1 MKLDKFLLR
10 DPYSLD
16 QEKKNFIFNRYLN
29 ELTLHHFYKSKK
41 YKKLLYY
48 LGYSKQNQDIHL
60 LPFLPVRLFKELELV
75 SVKKDLI
82 IKTLNSSGTSGNKK
96 SKIYLDKENAL
107 NQVKVLQKIITKT
120 LGKDRLPML
129 IIDQNLKKIDRANFS
144 ARVAA
149 INGFSIFGKEHIYL
163 LGENNNIN
171 YTELNNFLIKYGKEK
186 FFVFGFTSLIYSNLI
201 EKLETKKIQSNFAN
215 AILLHGGGW
224 KKLINKKISNIIF
237 KKKLYNKLSIKHIYN
252 YYGLVEQTGS
262 IFLECKCGYFIASD
276 FSEVLVRDANFNLL
290 KNNQKGFL
298 QLFSLLPSSYPGHN
312 ILTEDIGEIVDNSKC
327 NCPVKGKRFKVYGR
341 VEKAEIRGCS
351 DI

>member
-129 IIDQNLKKIDRANFS
+129 IIDQNLKK
-144 ARVAA
+144 
-149 INGFSIFGKEHIYL
+149 
-163 LGENNNIN
+163 
-171 YTELNNFLIKYGKEK
+171 
-186 FFVFGFTSLIYSNLI
+186 
-201 EKLETKKIQSNFAN
+201 
-215 AILLHGGGW
+215 
-224 KKLINKKISNIIF
+224 
-237 KKKLYNKLSIKHIYN
+237 
-252 YYGLVEQTGS
+252 
-262 IFLECKCGYFIASD
+262 
-276 FSEVLVRDANFNLL
+276 
-290 KNNQKGFL
+290 
-298 QLFSLLPSSYPGHN
+298 
-312 ILTEDIGEIVDNSKC
+312 
-327 NCPVKGKRFKVYGR
+327 
-341 VEKAEIRGCS
+341 
-351 DI
+351 